1 MPRSR
6 PLPDISDVDLA
17 QLQLEILAMLDRV
30 ELGPE
35 VRQLGHIEFGDALD
49 RLGGA
54 RLALMTALAAC
65 RRGS

>member
-35 VRQLGHIEFGDALD
+35 V
-49 RLGGA
+49 
-54 RLALMTALAAC
+54 
-65 RRGS
+65 